1 MHFINPKKIKT
12 MTEIIIAVLVIAL
25 LLYVLLGGADFGAG
39 ILELITG
46 KRGIDTISKAIA
58 PVWEANHVW
67 LILAV
72 VIMFNGFPLAYTS
85 MSTYLHIPLLI
96 VLLGIIIRG
105 SSFSFRYYDIANG
118 KNYSNY
124 YSWFFRISSL
134 ITPFF
139 LGIILAALI
148 SGRIPSTP
156 EGGFVESFIHPW
168 LTSFTIATGIFIT
181 LLFSWLAAI
190 YLLGEAKDDT
200 FHLFK
205 RTALVLFILLIIGS
219 LFVFITAETSGVHLI
234 RQFSQSPVSILCVVI
249 ASISVPLTWRNVLR
263 KNIIWTRLLAGL
275 ITTCIL
281 IGWFAVQFPV
291 MISRSDGN
299 HLTVWNSQAP
309 HATMFYL
316 MFALIVGSLL
326 IFPAFGYL
334 FSIFKFKKDVSSDES
349 YH

>member
-1 MHFINPKKIKT
+1 
-12 MTEIIIAVLVIAL
+12 MTEIILAVLVIAL

-96 VLLGIIIRG
+96 ALLGIIIRG
-105 SSFSFRYYDIANG
+105 SSFTFRYYDIVNG
-118 KNYSNY
+118 KNYSDY

-139 LGIILAALI
+139 LGIILGALI
-148 SGRIPSTP
+148 SGRIPSSP
-156 EGGFVESFIHPW
+156 EGSFVESFIRPW
-168 LTSFTIATGIFIT
+168 LSSFTIATGIFIT
-181 LLFSWLAAI
+181 LLFAWLAAI
-190 YLLGEAKDDT
+190 YTLGEAKNDT

-205 RTALVLFILLIIGS
+205 RTALILFILLIIGGLS
-219 LFVFITAETSGVHLI
+219 VFITAETNGVHLI
-234 RQFSQSPVSILCVVI
+234 RQFSQSQISILCVII
-249 ASISVPLTWRNVLR
+249 ASIAVPLMWKSVMR
-263 KNIIWTRLLAGL
+263 KNITRTRVLAGL

-316 MFALIVGSLL
+316 MFALIIGSIL
-326 IFPAFGYL
+326 IFPAFAYL
-334 FSIFKFKKDVSSDES
+334 FRVFKFKKDIPPDES